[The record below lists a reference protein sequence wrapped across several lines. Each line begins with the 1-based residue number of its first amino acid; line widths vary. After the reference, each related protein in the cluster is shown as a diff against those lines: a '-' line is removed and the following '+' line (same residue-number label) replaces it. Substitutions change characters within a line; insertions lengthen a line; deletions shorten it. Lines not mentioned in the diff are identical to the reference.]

1 MTKLA
6 ESTPK
11 VNSFEYAFLLYVI
24 SEVFK
29 ILNKIK
35 IIEYI
40 KKNKVLSK

>member
-1 MTKLA
+1 MTKI
-6 ESTPK
+6 SRKYSK

-35 IIEYI
+35 ITEYI